1 MRRCSPTTARTRA
14 ASALNRC
21 GARQRSSARSVAQML
36 SIRLAAWQAP
46 RFATDDRETMEAW
59 KGASAG
65 SAAPSEI
72 IDLTDTEAGDRGDG
86 AAEVAALTEIGAR
99 GTQCPLSAAA

>member
-1 MRRCSPTTARTRA
+1 
-14 ASALNRC
+14 
-21 GARQRSSARSVAQML
+21 
-36 SIRLAAWQAP
+36 
-46 RFATDDRETMEAW
+46 MEAW